1 MTYEESYRKFNNI
14 EDAKEQV
21 KKDIRIAWTFG
32 GNPDRLK
39 AIEDAL
45 NRVAKEKGWIN

>member
-1 MTYEESYRKFNNI
+1 MTYEECYRKFHNI

-21 KKDIRIAWTFG
+21 KKDVNIAWVLG

-45 NRVAKEKGWIN
+45 NRVAKEKGWVN